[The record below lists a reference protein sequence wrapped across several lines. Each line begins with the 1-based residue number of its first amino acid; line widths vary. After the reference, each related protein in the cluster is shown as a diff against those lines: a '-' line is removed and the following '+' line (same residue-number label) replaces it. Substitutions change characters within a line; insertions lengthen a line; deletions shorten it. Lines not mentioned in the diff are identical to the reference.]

1 MVCLFRIKP
10 NQKEDR
16 FERVNELW
24 QVRLKAPAI
33 DGKANDRL
41 IRLLSEILDLPKSSI
56 RIKKGHSSP
65 LKYLDIDAPADQ
77 VNGKLKAAADSD
89 QADIP

>member
-33 DGKANDRL
+33 DGKANNRL

-65 LKYLDIDAPADQ
+65 LKYLDIDAPAEH
-77 VNGKLKAAADSD
+77 VNGKLKAAAD